1 MIVKGKEKWFVGVG
15 RQLVLLFPSVT
26 TSSIQ
31 VSYFT
36 QAVWVG
42 LFRPPGEWEAL
53 KVMGSFRIAPEALL
67 WQSTHASLD
76 QMSKDNAS
84 ERSLYDTRRITYRK
98 IVIR

>member
-1 MIVKGKEKWFVGVG
+1 M
-15 RQLVLLFPSVT
+15 VLLFPSVT

-36 QAVWVG
+36 QAVWVR
-42 LFRPPGEWEAL
+42 LSFRPPGEREAL
-53 KVMGSFRIAPEALL
+53 KVMGSFRTAREALL

-76 QMSKDNAS
+76 QMSKDNAR